1 MYIVI
6 QAFTDLEFE
15 SSSLIWV
22 GFSSVLSLSERTG
35 FMTSS
40 VQAHLKLVDYCWKPY
55 NTFCWQNIGLY
66 IANSIK

>member
-40 VQAHLKLVDYCWKPY
+40 VQAHLKLVDYC
-55 NTFCWQNIGLY
+55 
-66 IANSIK
+66 